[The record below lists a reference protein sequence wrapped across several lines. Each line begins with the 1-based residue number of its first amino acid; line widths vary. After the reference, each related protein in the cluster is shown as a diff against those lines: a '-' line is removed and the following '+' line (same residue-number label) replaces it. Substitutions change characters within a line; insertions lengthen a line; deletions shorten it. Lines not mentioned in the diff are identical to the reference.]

1 MKNPVVID
9 LESGKKT
16 SPYLI
21 DQERYQRAIDEIN
34 RLQSIVDSHA
44 AHVDGTHERIRVY
57 EGLVWNADE
66 SSDSVRIFRGNLQII
81 KAPKHHP
88 ELEPY
93 WPGSSMIEWI
103 IAALNHAESAGQD
116 PSR

>member
-21 DQERYQRAIDEIN
+21 DKERYQRAIDEIN
-34 RLQSIVDSHA
+34 RLQSIIESHVT
-44 AHVDGTHERIRVY
+44 HVDEIHERIRVY
-57 EGLVWNADE
+57 EGPVWNADE

-93 WPGSSMIEWI
+93 WPAPSMIKWI
-103 IAALNHAESAGQD
+103 VDALNDSESTGTG